1 MVDMSLPVQ
10 PLAGLPM
17 VVPPVNTPQS
27 DSTVLS
33 GPRSA
38 TGPGGAR
45 EITPQEDA
53 RFRAEST
60 RFEAAFLAEML
71 RYTGL
76 GRMPESF
83 NGGAGEAAF
92 AGSLVQEYAN
102 LIAATGTL
110 GISDQIYESLL
121 ERSKSGLGQ

>member
-1 MVDMSLPVQ
+1 MVDMPLPVQ
-10 PLAGLPM
+10 PLAGLPL
-17 VVPPVNTPQS
+17 VVPPVSPS
-27 DSTVLS
+27 PGDIMVLS

-38 TGPGGAR
+38 TGPEIPR
-45 EITPQEDA
+45 QITPQEDA
-53 RFRAEST
+53 RLRAEST

-92 AGSLVQEYAN
+92 SGSLVQEYAN

-110 GISDQIYESLL
+110 GISDQIYKSLL
-121 ERSKSGLGQ
+121 ERSRSGLGQ

>member
-1 MVDMSLPVQ
+1 MVDMSLSAQ
-10 PLAGLPM
+10 PLAGLP
-17 VVPPVNTPQS
+17 VVAPPVISPYGNTAVPPSP
-27 DSTVLS
+27 
-33 GPRSA
+33 PSA
-38 TGPGGAR
+38 TTRGVAHD
-45 EITPQEDA
+45 ITPEQDA
-53 RFRAEST
+53 RLRAESI

-110 GISDQIYESLL
+110 GISDQIYQSLL
-121 ERSKSGLGQ
+121 ERSQSGLGQ

>member
-10 PLAGLPM
+10 PLAGLP
-17 VVPPVNTPQS
+17 VIVPPVSSPPGDTA
-27 DSTVLS
+27 VLPD
-33 GPRSA
+33 PRLA
-38 TGPGGAR
+38 TSLEDPR
-45 EITPQEDA
+45 QITPQEDA
-53 RFRAEST
+53 RLRAEST

-92 AGSLVQEYAN
+92 SGSLIQEYAN
-102 LIAATGTL
+102 QIAATGAL
-110 GISDQIYESLL
+110 GISDQIYKSLL
-121 ERSKSGLGQ
+121 ERSRSGVGR

>member
-1 MVDMSLPVQ
+1 MVDMSLSAQ
-10 PLAGLPM
+10 PFAGLP
-17 VVPPVNTPQS
+17 VAAPPVISTSGNTAA
-27 DSTVLS
+27 L
-33 GPRSA
+33 PRAPSA
-38 TGPGGAR
+38 VTRDVAQD
-45 EITPQEDA
+45 ITPEQDA
-53 RFRAEST
+53 RLRSESK

-92 AGSLVQEYAN
+92 SGSLVQEYAN

-110 GISDQIYESLL
+110 GISEQIYKSLL